1 MNINIY
7 YPNTFYSLSN
17 LIPNTRYDIRATPY
31 NQLGVANVNPTN
43 NTFRTRPKIDSAY
56 FTDVTS
62 SNVKLNWISAYSYY
76 NLNIDLKNP
85 TQTVDTQIF
94 NNLLNNYIYENLS
107 PNTYYYALL
116 TPNNYTQ
123 SIFQSGVTYRTDA
136 LTLATVSP
144 ISIDSYTST
153 TAVFSWNYTVGPS
166 FSNNQLIIKDTTS
179 QSNVIVNTILSGFN
193 YSITNLTPN
202 TGYTI
207 SLTPFNSCNIGN
219 VNETQYSYINEL
231 GTIGTVSV
239 ATLGISNVTL
249 SWDAGLYASVIAE
262 VSNVATNSLVT
273 RQSGITN
280 TLYTTNVLSSNVL
293 YSSRIIPVNTLGVP
307 NYSDA
312 YSLQFTTLPVLNPF
326 TLNATDSNITIN
338 STYGV
343 YSSLIVNSNTVFYKT
358 ITGLPHTIDNLPP
371 NSYYTI
377 QIIPVNSA
385 GLYGV
390 SQSRSIYT
398 WGTVGNISFT
408 DFNISSIKVVTS
420 GVYDTLKIQ
429 WSPTNSNINLTQA
442 SNVISGLSANTGY
455 NFTITPYNPSG
466 VSGTIKISNLVYT
479 LGNVNTFAV
488 NTLYTNSL
496 KFYIDG
502 IYTSYNLLINNN
514 SYYGTSNYFVL
525 PNVLNENTQYSIG
538 IIPINVF
545 GLSNMN
551 IAPITSTTLSTITSI
566 QFVPDQFSQL
576 ISWVNSAGV
585 NYVNIEVLSYII
597 PLLVAP
603 VIVVLN
609 TGDSAVTFPAPTVTN
624 AADVGSV
631 SWSMNN
637 IETYTTAR
645 SFSDGSPISTI
656 SMDNTGAITVPKS
669 CTINKTVYVWA
680 TNTFGGL
687 DNAGDISYTI
697 TTVSYATPVIVAPS
711 TSPQNTG
718 DGDVIFS
725 APTVMN
731 ASATGTIAW
740 SINNVNT
747 YTTATSFIG
756 GSPTSTISINT
767 NGQVTVPRY
776 CNINATIYVWGTN
789 PWGTSVGVSYNITTV
804 GFAAPILVAPS
815 VATQNT
821 GDSSTA
827 FTAPTVTNSL
837 SCGALTWS
845 ISNTNIY
852 TTAVS
857 FSGGNPTS
865 TLSIGST
872 TGIINV
878 PQGCVF
884 NNLVYVWATN
894 PLGAYTLVSY
904 TITTVSQATPI
915 VVAPTL
921 TIQNTGDSAQVFT
934 GPIVTNSAATGTI
947 TWSMNSVD
955 SYTVATSF
963 SGGTPVGTI
972 SINSSTGAITVPQS
986 CVFSGSVYVW
996 ARNPFGI
1003 YTHVSYN
1010 ITTVSQATP
1019 VLVAPTLATQNTG
1032 DTATVFT
1039 GPTVS
1044 NAGATGTL
1052 TWSISSVDSYT
1063 TGTSFSGGSPISVIS
1078 INSATG
1084 AITVPQGCVFS
1095 GSVYV
1100 WAQNPFGIYTRVTY
1114 TITTVSQATPVLL
1127 APTLTTQNTGDSAQV
1142 FTGPTVTN
1150 SAATGSIT
1158 WSINSVDS
1166 YTTAVSFT
1174 GGTPAGTISINSATG
1189 AITVPQSTVF
1199 NAPVYV
1205 WARNPFGIYSRVSYN
1220 VTTVSQAT
1228 PVLVAPTVTTQNTG
1242 DTATVFTGP
1251 TVSNA
1256 GATGTLTWS
1265 INSVDSYTT
1274 ATSFT
1279 GGTPTGTISINSATG
1294 AITVPQGCV
1303 FSGSVYVWARNPF
1316 GIYTRVS
1323 YTIATVSQST
1333 PVIIAPTL
1341 TTQNTGDS
1349 ASIFTGP
1356 TVSNAAA
1363 TGTITWSI
1371 NSVDSYTTGTS
1382 FSGGSPTSVIT
1393 INSSTGAITL
1403 PQSCVFNAPVY
1414 VWATNPFGIYTR
1426 VSYTLT
1432 TVSQATPVL
1441 VAPTVTTQN
1450 VGNAAVVFT
1459 GPTVSN
1465 AGATG
1470 TLTWSIN
1477 SVDSY
1482 TTGTSFSGGSP
1493 TSVISI
1499 NSSTGAITIPQY
1511 CVFNAPVYVWARN
1524 PFGIYTRVTYT
1535 LTTVSYTTPV
1545 LSAPTVFIQNTY
1557 HADVTF
1563 TAPTVTNSS
1572 LTGTITWSIN
1582 SANTYTTGLS
1592 FNGGSPISSITI
1604 NSLTG
1609 TITIP
1614 QGCVFSGSVYVWA
1627 TNPMGG
1633 ATNAGTVNYTL
1644 NTLSVPPPTLSAP
1657 SVTLQN
1663 TYQGN
1668 VTFAAPTVINSASVG
1683 SVTWSI
1689 SSGNTYTTSTSF
1701 NGGTPTSQI
1710 RINATSG
1717 IVTIP
1722 QYCEFNAIVYVFA
1735 TNGFGGSINSGTV
1748 SYTLNTRSFAPPT
1761 LTAPTLAT
1769 INVGDAAGIF
1779 TAPTVTNLTAT
1790 GGIIAWSMS
1799 NVNTYTTGTTFS
1811 GGSPVSTISI
1821 NSISGTVTVPR
1832 SCVFN
1837 SSIFVW
1843 ATNSFGGSI
1852 NAGLSTY
1859 TITTVS
1865 FATPIVTAPTFGALN
1880 TSTSI
1885 ATVPAPTVTNAAAVN
1900 GGVTWSMSNVNIYTT
1915 GTSFIGG
1922 TGGTPTNTISIN
1934 SITGVIT
1941 INRLCVFSGTVY
1953 VWATGPAP
1961 YSLYGGVNYVVT
1973 TTAFSIPALTAPVLS
1988 AQNTYSA
1995 AATYDAPTITNS
2007 ASTGTVTWSINSVNT
2022 YTTATSFTGGSPA
2035 SSITIN
2041 SSTGV
2046 ITVPQ
2051 LCVFNARVFVWAT
2064 NPNGGSAN
2072 AGTTN
2077 YIVTSISNP

>member
-31 NQLGVANVNPTN
+31 NQLGIANVNPTN
-43 NTFRTRPKIDSAY
+43 NTFRTRPKIDNAY

-62 SNVKLNWISAYSYY
+62 SNLKLNWISAYSYY

-85 TQTVDTQIF
+85 TQTVNAQIF
-94 NNLLNNYIYENLS
+94 NNLLNNYTYQTLS

-123 SIFQSGVTYRTDA
+123 SFFQSGVTYRTDA

-144 ISIDSYTST
+144 ISIDTYTST
-153 TAVFSWNYTVGPS
+153 TAAFSWNYTIGTS
-166 FSNNQLIIKDTTS
+166 FSNNQLIIKDTTT

-207 SLTPFNSCNIGN
+207 SLTPFNSCNIAN

-249 SWDAGLYASVIAE
+249 SWNAGLYASVIAE

-273 RQSGITN
+273 RQTGITN

-293 YSSRIIPVNTLGVP
+293 YSSRIIPVNNLGVP

-326 TLNATDSNITIN
+326 TLNATDSNITVN

-398 WGTVGNISFT
+398 WGIVGNISFT
-408 DFNISSIKVVTS
+408 EIGVSSIKVVTS

-429 WSPTNSNINLTQA
+429 WSPSNSNINLTQA

-455 NFTITPYNPSG
+455 NFIITPYNPSG
-466 VSGTIKISNLVYT
+466 ISGTTKISTLVYT

-502 IYTSYNLLINNN
+502 IFSGYNLLIDNK

-525 PNVLNENTQYSIG
+525 PNVLSENTQYSIG

-576 ISWVNSAGV
+576 ISWVNSTGV

-603 VIVVLN
+603 IIVVLN

-624 AADVGSV
+624 AQDVGV
-631 SWSMNN
+631 VAWSINN
-637 IETYTTAR
+637 IESYTTAT
-645 SFSDGSPISTI
+645 SLNDGSPISTI

-680 TNTFGGL
+680 TNSFGGL

-789 PWGTSVGVSYNITTV
+789 PFGISVGVSYNITTI
-804 GFAAPILVAPS
+804 GFAAPILVAPV

-827 FTAPTVTNSL
+827 FIAPTVTNSL

-845 ISNTNIY
+845 ISTTNVY
-852 TTAVS
+852 TVATS
-857 FSGGNPTS
+857 FTGGTPTS
-865 TLSIGST
+865 TISIDS
-872 TGIINV
+872 TGIITV

-884 NNLVYVWATN
+884 SGAVYVWATN
-894 PLGAYTLVSY
+894 TLGAYTLVSY

-915 VVAPTL
+915 VVAPAVT
-921 TIQNTGDSAQVFT
+921 TQNTGDAAVVFT
-934 GPIVTNSAATGTI
+934 GATVSNANATGTI
-947 TWSMNSVD
+947 TWSINSVD
-955 SYTVATSF
+955 SYTTATSF
-963 SGGTPVGTI
+963 SGGSPTSVI
-972 SINSSTGAITVPQS
+972 SINSSTGAITVPHS
-986 CVFSGSVYVW
+986 CVFNAPVYVW

-1003 YTHVSYN
+1003 YTRVSYT
-1010 ITTVSQATP
+1010 ITTVSYATP
-1019 VLVAPTLATQNTG
+1019 VLVAPVIVTQNTG

-1039 GPTVS
+1039 GPAVS
-1044 NAGATGTL
+1044 NSGATGTL
-1052 TWSISSVDSYT
+1052 TWSINSADSYT
-1063 TGTSFSGGSPISVIS
+1063 TATSFTGGTPTGTIT

-1095 GSVYV
+1095 GAVYV
-1100 WAQNPFGIYTRVTY
+1100 WAQNPFGIYTRVSY
-1114 TITTVSQATPVLL
+1114 TITTVSQSTPIVV
-1127 APTLTTQNTGDSAQV
+1127 APTLSIQNTGDNASV
-1142 FTGPTVTN
+1142 FTAPTVTN
-1150 SAATGSIT
+1150 SSAAGTIT
-1158 WSINSVDS
+1158 WSISSVDS
-1166 YTTAVSFT
+1166 YTIGTTFT

-1205 WARNPFGIYSRVSYN
+1205 WATNPFGIYTRVSYTI
-1220 VTTVSQAT
+1220 TTVSQAT
-1228 PVLVAPTVTTQNTG
+1228 PVLVAPVIATKNTG
-1242 DTATVFTGP
+1242 DAATVFSGS

-1274 ATSFT
+1274 ALSFT
-1279 GGTPTGTISINSATG
+1279 GGTPTGTITINSATG

-1303 FSGSVYVWARNPF
+1303 FNGIVYVWATNPF
-1316 GIYTRVS
+1316 GIATRVT
-1323 YTIATVSQST
+1323 YTITTVSQAT
-1333 PVIIAPTL
+1333 PVLVAPTL
-1341 TTQNTGDS
+1341 ATQNTGD
-1349 ASIFTGP
+1349 AATVFTGP
-1356 TVSNAAA
+1356 TVSNANL

-1371 NSVDSYTTGTS
+1371 NSADSYTTSVSFTGGTPVGTIS
-1382 FSGGSPTSVIT
+1382 
-1393 INSSTGAITL
+1393 INSTTGAITV

-1426 VSYTLT
+1426 VSYTIT

-1441 VAPTVTTQN
+1441 VAPTVATQN

-1465 AGATG
+1465 TTATG

-1482 TTGTSFSGGSP
+1482 TTATSFTGGTP
-1493 TSVISI
+1493 ASVISI
-1499 NSSTGAITIPQY
+1499 SSSTGAITIPQY

-1535 LTTVSYTTPV
+1535 LITVSYTTPV

-1563 TAPTVTNSS
+1563 TAPTVTNANA
-1572 LTGTITWSIN
+1572 TGTITWSIN
-1582 SANTYTTGLS
+1582 SANTYTTGVS
-1592 FNGGSPISSITI
+1592 FSGGSPLSSITI
-1604 NSLTG
+1604 NTSSG
-1609 TITIP
+1609 AITIP
-1614 QGCVFSGSVYVWA
+1614 QGCIFSGIVYVWA
-1627 TNPMGG
+1627 TNPMGD

-1644 NTLSVPPPTLSAP
+1644 NTLSVPPPILSSP

-1668 VTFAAPTVINSASVG
+1668 VTFTAPTVTNSASVG
-1683 SVTWSI
+1683 NVTWSI
-1689 SSGNTYTTSTSF
+1689 SSASTYTTSTSF

-1710 RINATSG
+1710 TINATSG

-1722 QYCEFNAIVYVFA
+1722 QYCEFNAQVYVFA

-1769 INVGDAAGIF
+1769 INVGDTAGIF
-1779 TAPTVTNLTAT
+1779 TAPTVTNLTAA
-1790 GGIIAWSMS
+1790 GGIISWSMS
-1799 NVNTYTTGTTFS
+1799 NINTYTTGLSFN
-1811 GGSPVSTISI
+1811 GGTPTSTISI
-1821 NSISGTVTVPR
+1821 NSVSGTVTVPR

-1900 GGVTWSMSNVNIYTT
+1900 GGVTWSINSVNTYTT

-1922 TGGTPTNTISIN
+1922 TGGTPTNIININ
-1934 SITGVIT
+1934 STTGVIT
-1941 INRLCVFSGTVY
+1941 INKLCVFSGTVY
-1953 VWATGPAP
+1953 VWATGPTP
-1961 YSLYGGVNYVVT
+1961 YSLYGLVTYVVT
-1973 TTAFSIPALTAPVLS
+1973 TTAFLIPALTAPIL
-1988 AQNTYSA
+1988 ATQNTYSA
-1995 AATYDAPTITNS
+1995 PATYDAPTITNS

-2022 YTTATSFTGGSPA
+2022 YTTATSFTGGTPA
-2035 SSITIN
+2035 SSISIN

-2051 LCVFNARVFVWAT
+2051 GCTFNTRVYVWAT

-2072 AGTTN
+2072 AGSTN